1 MLPPLRF
8 EPRCFEKVWG
18 GRRLESLGLS
28 LPPSAPIGE
37 VWLVVDRAEEQSVV
51 AEGPCAGATLEEL
64 MRRDRAGLLGRSR
77 PAGSGR
83 FPLLVKYIDAS
94 QPLSVQV
101 HPGPHSSPDLGES
114 KTEAWYMLAADAG
127 AHVWTGLAEGVGVE
141 RLAQVAG
148 SAGCVDLL
156 ARNPARAGECILVE
170 GGTVHAIGGGIAI
183 LEVQQNSD
191 TTWRLY
197 DWDRPGLDGRPR
209 RLDIRE
215 ALRCAR
221 SVSFTPRAPRVL
233 EESDGWRRGRL
244 VDCDLFQMDQ
254 LDLDGERALSTEGRA
269 QVLCVLEGE
278 GVLQTQAGEARL
290 RRGDAWLLPGASGD
304 HALCGRLK
312 VVRATAS

>member
-8 EPRCFEKVWG
+8 EPRSFEKVWG

-28 LPPSAPIGE
+28 LPPDAPIGE

-51 AEGPCAGATLEEL
+51 AEGPCAGATLAEL
-64 MRRDRAGLLGRSR
+64 MQRDRAGLLGRSR
-77 PAGSGR
+77 PAANGR

-101 HPGPHSSPDLGES
+101 HPGPHSSADLGES
-114 KTEAWYMLAADAG
+114 KTEAWYMLAADPG
-127 AHVWTGLAEGVGVE
+127 AHLWTGLAEGVGVE
-141 RLAQVAG
+141 RFAQAAG
-148 SAGCVDLL
+148 TAACVDLL
-156 ARNPARAGECILVE
+156 AQNPARAGECILVE

-221 SVSFTPRAPRVL
+221 PVSFTPRAPRIL
-233 EESDGWRRGRL
+233 EEARGWRRGRL
-244 VDCDLFQMDQ
+244 VDCDLFQMDR
-254 LDLDGERALSTEGRA
+254 LELDGERALSTEGRA

-278 GVLQTQAGEARL
+278 GVLQAQASEVSLRKGEA
-290 RRGDAWLLPGASGD
+290 WLVPGGTGD
-304 HALCGRLK
+304 HTLVGRLA
-312 VVRATAS
+312 VVRATAN